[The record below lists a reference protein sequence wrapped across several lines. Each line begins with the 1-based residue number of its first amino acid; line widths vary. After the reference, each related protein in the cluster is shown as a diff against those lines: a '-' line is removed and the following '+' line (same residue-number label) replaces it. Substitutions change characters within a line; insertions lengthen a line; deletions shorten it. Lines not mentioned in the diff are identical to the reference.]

1 MPTALFSIARSGL
14 NASRLSLEL
23 TAQNIANA
31 GNTDFARRSIRQ
43 TELVGTGNIALN
55 TADSFSGV
63 RLSGIN
69 RADSALLQRQARDSA
84 SALASTSA
92 ELRALGTAETALE
105 RTGLYD
111 SLVGFEAA
119 FTRLESDPTSAPLR
133 TAALESARQLA
144 GVFNTANESLA
155 NARRLTIGEAEADV
169 LTINT
174 LTDDLAR
181 INREMVAARENSAAK
196 AALLDS
202 RDAALAKLAEQV
214 GISASFNPNGTVLV
228 TANGTPP
235 TALVD
240 GGSNAVFTMA
250 VGADGTLA
258 FAIDGAAFA
267 PASGAMAGRSAALQ
281 AKGDLQV
288 QLDTLAANLI
298 GIVNGAQSTGSDLG
312 GNPGAAVFSGTGAG
326 DIAVVMTSG
335 AGLATAP
342 GGAPAGNRDT
352 ANLAAMLA
360 ALGGASGPVEGANTL
375 LLQLSSRV
383 AGLDLRREGLS
394 VVAASAAEELAS
406 ETGVDID
413 TEAANLVQLQRAFE
427 ANSRVIQVAADL
439 FDTILALR

>member
-1 MPTALFSIARSGL
+1 MTSGIATTSGVVGGVDENGCCIGCGEQYCESTSSCFFPWLETCDDSTSSIEPSSTSSITSTTTSTTADPD
-14 NASRLSLEL
+14 
-23 TAQNIANA
+23 IANA

-235 TALVD
+235 T
-240 GGSNAVFTMA
+240 T
-250 VGADGTLA
+250 
-258 FAIDGAAFA
+258 
-267 PASGAMAGRSAALQ
+267 
-281 AKGDLQV
+281 
-288 QLDTLAANLI
+288 
-298 GIVNGAQSTGSDLG
+298 
-312 GNPGAAVFSGTGAG
+312 
-326 DIAVVMTSG
+326 
-335 AGLATAP
+335 
-342 GGAPAGNRDT
+342 
-352 ANLAAMLA
+352 
-360 ALGGASGPVEGANTL
+360 
-375 LLQLSSRV
+375 
-383 AGLDLRREGLS
+383 
-394 VVAASAAEELAS
+394 
-406 ETGVDID
+406 
-413 TEAANLVQLQRAFE
+413 
-427 ANSRVIQVAADL
+427 
-439 FDTILALR
+439 